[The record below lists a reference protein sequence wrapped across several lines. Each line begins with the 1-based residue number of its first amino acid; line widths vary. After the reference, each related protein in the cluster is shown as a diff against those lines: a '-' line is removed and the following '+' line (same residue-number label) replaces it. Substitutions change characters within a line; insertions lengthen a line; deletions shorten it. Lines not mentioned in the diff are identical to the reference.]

1 MYASVTRLVHKKAYK
16 PPNNVEEVVKN
27 IVKNTLG
34 KDFDE
39 NNYLDLNLND
49 RVLRFQVSEHKNK
62 RKLLNLI
69 FFKVLN
75 ESIIKFKHNISN
87 TTLNDIKSVQDV
99 VSYFKTEV
107 DDSSPLESLA
117 NRTDLPKNLNINLE
131 YVRFDPKNKD
141 DTLFNGADAFP
152 DRKTYTT
159 SLWYSR
165 KYKPIDKEKEYF
177 SK

>member
-1 MYASVTRLVHKKAYK
+1 MV
-16 PPNNVEEVVKN
+16 
-27 IVKNTLG
+27 
-34 KDFDE
+34 
-39 NNYLDLNLND
+39 
-49 RVLRFQVSEHKNK
+49 
-62 RKLLNLI
+62 

-99 VSYFKTEV
+99 ISYFKTEV
-107 DDSSPLESLA
+107 DDSNPLESLA